1 MLIHVAINPCINMI
15 KMMTWFY
22 SLSREPFKNLNTT
35 TISTMISAAAS
46 MKSVLAASQRR
57 MMSSSSSSAAAA
69 GIDWSGILAK
79 ATSSQSKSEI
89 VRLNQLFME
98 LESNARAV
106 PTTVQPI
113 DFQAYAKSIKAN
125 NVVSE
130 YEKSYS
136 SLKLPQL
143 ADETAAEADAKLN
156 ELSKQATEMVASTSK
171 RLAELEGLLSD
182 LYKKRTTKDT
192 TVDDVKALYP
202 EIKKEIDQEIKNH
215 EWIKGI

>member
-1 MLIHVAINPCINMI
+1 
-15 KMMTWFY
+15 MTIWFI
-22 SLSREPFKNLNTT
+22 SLSREPFNKPITT
-35 TISTMISAAAS
+35 TMISAAAS
-46 MKSVLAASQRR
+46 MKTLFATSQRR
-57 MMSSSSSSAAAA
+57 MMSSSSA

-79 ATSSQSKSEI
+79 ATASQSKSEI

-113 DFQAYAKSIKAN
+113 DFNSYAKSIKAN

-171 RLAELEGLLSD
+171 RLSELESLLAD

-192 TVDDVKALYP
+192 TVDDVNALYP